1 MLQIRNNEL
10 INMYLS
16 IKNILKYVNL
26 SLREA
31 MREIPNLYYIID
43 NIVENE
49 ITEIQKKRQAKIG

>member
-1 MLQIRNNEL
+1 
-10 INMYLS
+10 MYLS

-43 NIVENE
+43 HIVENE